1 MSKRR
6 SIKFAGNNGA
16 KVAKVDKEGKEDDN
30 EKETGW
36 NLCLI
41 CQTHEWEKL
50 QSSSDAQSIS
60 ASQAY
65 NNPADRIKKFHHMNL
80 LPVPLKMNKL
90 RGKLHLGDSLT
101 RHAANFHKSCKL
113 KFGDKKLDKA
123 LKQFEKQEKSREPS
137 IS

>member
-41 CQTHEWEKL
+41 CQTHE
-50 QSSSDAQSIS
+50 
-60 ASQAY
+60 
-65 NNPADRIKKFHHMNL
+65 
-80 LPVPLKMNKL
+80 
-90 RGKLHLGDSLT
+90 
-101 RHAANFHKSCKL
+101 
-113 KFGDKKLDKA
+113 
-123 LKQFEKQEKSREPS
+123 
-137 IS
+137 